1 MMQTLPDAHSMTAI
15 AAAAVVLLLPGTTS
29 QAATSPVEDVE
40 PVVQPRV
47 ELDRPLVT
55 RGDRTPVY
63 VLVRCHAAESP
74 AAERANRPPLNLALV
89 LDRSG
94 SMEAT
99 GKIDYLKKAARRAVD
114 GLNPRDHLAVVEY
127 DTEITTLWRSQ
138 PVREKE
144 PIKRLIDRLTPRGG
158 TDLAAGMMRG
168 VEEVAAGMQTID
180 AQTTVSRVLLLS
192 DGLAN
197 HGVIHP
203 AEIGG
208 MVRQAKR
215 QGVRISTLGLGLDY
229 GEDLMQAIAQ
239 NGGGAF
245 YHVEHPHE
253 IARIYQEE
261 LATLTATVAKD
272 ARLRLEAAP
281 GVVNAT
287 ILGAHDPQQ
296 ADLDLG
302 SFHAGETHT
311 LLAQFVPGETLFD
324 AAGEVSLGEIA
335 FSYHDLSNDRSASV
349 RIPLTVMVVED
360 AQAAL
365 AARNPAVAIE
375 IKLFAAERRHRDAVA
390 QYQAG
395 HYDAADQAMRELEHA
410 MRKANGQHRDRRL
423 ATKFEALR
431 VERDQMA
438 AARTSADQRNVYL
451 KRTKNRLYRAATGNR
466 DQYLL
471 QRGDEGINVERLQT
485 ALQDEGHYAGPVD
498 GLYSA
503 AVETSIKAFQA
514 DNSLTVDGIAGPV
527 TMQKLGLY

>member
-1 MMQTLPDAHSMTAI
+1 MMQTLPGKHPMKTVAT
-15 AAAAVVLLLPGTTS
+15 AAVGLLLAGTTS
-29 QAATSPVEDVE
+29 LASASPLEDVGT
-40 PVVQPRV
+40 VVQTKV
-47 ELDRPLVT
+47 ELDRPLIV

-63 VLVRCHAAESP
+63 ALVRFHAAESP
-74 AAERANRPPLNLALV
+74 ATEQANRPPLNLALV

-99 GKIDYLKKAARRAVD
+99 GKITYLKEAARKAVD
-114 GLNPRDHLAVVEY
+114 GLTPSDHLAVVEY
-127 DTEITTLWRSQ
+127 DTKITTLWPSQ
-138 PVREKE
+138 PVLEKG

-168 VEEVAAGMQTID
+168 VEEVAAGMRSVD
-180 AQTTVSRVLLLS
+180 AQSAVSRVLLLS

-197 HGVIHP
+197 HGVTHP
-203 AEIGG
+203 AEISG

-245 YHVEHPHE
+245 YHVEHPQQ

-261 LATLTATVAKD
+261 LAALSATVAKD

-281 GVVNAT
+281 GVANAT
-287 ILGAHDPQQ
+287 ILGARDQQQ
-296 ADLDLG
+296 ASLDLG

-311 LLAQFVPGETLFD
+311 LLAQFVPSETLFD
-324 AAGEVSLGEIA
+324 AAGEVSLGEVA
-335 FSYHDLSNDRSASV
+335 LSYHDLSNDRSTSV
-349 RIPLTVMVVED
+349 RIPLTVKVVED
-360 AQAAL
+360 EQAAL
-365 AARNPAVAIE
+365 SARNPEVAIE
-375 IKLFAAERRHRDAVA
+375 TKLFAAERRHRDAVA

-395 HYDAADQAMRELEHA
+395 HYDAAGQAMRELEDT
-410 MRKANGQHRDRRL
+410 MRKANEHHRDLRL
-423 ATKFEALR
+423 ANKLEALR
-431 VERDQMA
+431 VERGQMA
-438 AARTSADQRNVYL
+438 AARTSAGQRNVYL
-451 KRTKNRLYRAATGNR
+451 KRSKDRLYRAVTGNR

-503 AVETSIKAFQA
+503 AVETSIRAFQA
-514 DNSLTVDGIAGPV
+514 ENSLTVDGIAGPF

>member
-1 MMQTLPDAHSMTAI
+1 MKTI
-15 AAAAVVLLLPGTTS
+15 AVAAVVLLLDGTTS
-29 QAATSPVEDVE
+29 QASALPLDGVEG
-40 PVVQPRV
+40 VVQTKV
-47 ELDRPLVT
+47 ELDRPLII

-63 VLVRCHAAESP
+63 ALVRCHAAESP
-74 AAERANRPPLNLALV
+74 PAELANRPPLNLALV

-99 GKIDYLKKAARRAVD
+99 GKIAYLKEAARKAVD
-114 GLNPRDHLAVVEY
+114 GLTPSDLLAVVEY
-127 DTEITTLWRSQ
+127 DTEITTLWPSQ
-138 PVREKE
+138 PVLEKR

-168 VEEVAAGMQTID
+168 VEEVAARIQTVD
-180 AQTTVSRVLLLS
+180 AQAAVSRVLLLS

-197 HGVIHP
+197 QGVTHP
-203 AEIGG
+203 AEISG
-208 MVRQAKR
+208 MVRQARR

-245 YHVEHPHE
+245 YHVEHPQQ
-253 IARIYQEE
+253 IARIYEEE
-261 LATLTATVAKD
+261 LAALSATVAKE

-287 ILGAHDPQQ
+287 IILGAHDPQS

-302 SFHAGETHT
+302 SFHAGETHA

-324 AAGEVSLGEIA
+324 NPGEVSLGEIA
-335 FSYHDLSNDRSASV
+335 FSYHDLSNDRAASV
-349 RIPLTVMVVED
+349 RIPLTVKVVDDE
-360 AQAAL
+360 QAAL
-365 AARNPAVAIE
+365 AARNPEVAIE
-375 IKLFAAERRHRDAVA
+375 TKLFAAERRHRDAVA

-395 HYDAADQAMRELEHA
+395 RYDAADRAMRELEHA
-410 MRKANGQHRDRRL
+410 IRKANGQHRDLRL
-423 ATKFEALR
+423 ANKAEALR

-438 AARTSADQRNVYL
+438 AARTSAGERNVYL
-451 KRTKNRLYRAATGNR
+451 KRSKDRLYRAATGNR

-471 QRGDEGINVERLQT
+471 QRGDEGINVERLQN

-498 GLYSA
+498 GRYSA

-514 DNSLTVDGIAGPV
+514 ENSLTVDGIAGPV

>member
-1 MMQTLPDAHSMTAI
+1 MTQALPDTHPMKTI
-15 AAAAVVLLLPGTTS
+15 AAAAVVLLLAGTTS
-29 QAATSPVEDVE
+29 RASALPLEDVE
-40 PVVQPRV
+40 AVVQTMV
-47 ELDRPLVT
+47 ELDRPLVI

-63 VLVRCHAAESP
+63 ALVRCHAAESP
-74 AAERANRPPLNLALV
+74 AAGRTNRPPLNLALV

-94 SMEAT
+94 SMEEA
-99 GKIDYLKKAARRAVD
+99 GKIDYLKQAAKQAVD
-114 GLNPRDHLAVVEY
+114 GLAPSDHLAVVEY
-127 DTEITTLWRSQ
+127 DTEITTLWPSQ
-138 PVREKE
+138 PVLEKQ

-168 VEEVAAGMQTID
+168 VEEVAARMQTID
-180 AQTTVSRVLLLS
+180 AHTAVSRVLLLS

-197 HGVIHP
+197 HGVTHL
-203 AEIGG
+203 AEISG
-208 MVRQAKR
+208 MVREAKR
-215 QGVRISTLGLGLDY
+215 QDVRISTLGLGLDY

-245 YHVEHPHE
+245 YHVEHPHQ

-261 LATLTATVAKD
+261 LAALAATVAKD

-281 GVVNAT
+281 GVENAT
-287 ILGAHDPQQ
+287 ILGAHNPQQ
-296 ADLDLG
+296 AGLDLG
-302 SFHAGETHT
+302 SFHAGESHA
-311 LLAQFVPGETLFD
+311 LLVQFVPGETLFD
-324 AAGEVSLGEIA
+324 TTGVASLGEMA
-335 FSYHDLSNDRSASV
+335 FSYHDLSNDRSASLQ
-349 RIPLTVMVVED
+349 IPLTVKVVED
-360 AQAAL
+360 EQAAL
-365 AARNPAVAIE
+365 AARNPEVAIE

-395 HYDAADQAMRELEHA
+395 HYDAADQAMRKLEHA
-410 MRKANGQHRDRRL
+410 LGKANGQHQDLRL
-423 ATKFEALR
+423 ANKIEALR

-438 AARTSADQRNVYL
+438 AARTSAGQRNVYL
-451 KRTKNRLYRAATGNR
+451 KRSKNRLYRAATGNR

-471 QRGDEGINVERLQT
+471 QRGDEGIDVERLQT

-503 AVETSIKAFQA
+503 AVETSVKAFQT

>member
-1 MMQTLPDAHSMTAI
+1 MMQTRPDTHPMKTI
-15 AAAAVVLLLPGTTS
+15 AAAAVMLFLAATTS
-29 QAATSPVEDVE
+29 QASALPLEGVEA
-40 PVVQPRV
+40 VVQTTA
-47 ELDRPLVT
+47 ELDRPLII

-63 VLVRCHAAESP
+63 ALVRFHAAESR

-99 GKIDYLKKAARRAVD
+99 GKIVYLKEAASKAVD
-114 GLNPRDHLAVVEY
+114 GLTPSDHLAVVEY
-127 DTEITTLWRSQ
+127 DTEITTLWPSQ
-138 PVREKE
+138 PVLEKE
-144 PIKRLIDRLTPRGG
+144 SIKRLIDRLTPRGG

-168 VEEVAAGMQTID
+168 VEEVAARMQTID
-180 AQTTVSRVLLLS
+180 AQRAVSRVLLLS

-197 HGVIHP
+197 HGVTNA
-203 AEIGG
+203 AEISG
-208 MVRQAKR
+208 MVREAKR

-245 YHVEHPHE
+245 YHVEHPQQ

-261 LATLTATVAKD
+261 LTTLTATVAKD

-281 GVVNAT
+281 GIVNAT
-287 ILGAHDPQQ
+287 ILGVHDPQQ

-302 SFHAGETHT
+302 SFHAGETNS
-311 LLAQFVPGETLFD
+311 LLVRFVPGETLFD
-324 AAGEVSLGEIA
+324 AAGEISLGKIA

-349 RIPLTVMVVED
+349 QIPLTVMVVED
-360 AQAAL
+360 EQAEL
-365 AARNPAVAIE
+365 AARNPEVAIE
-375 IKLFAAERRHRDAVA
+375 TRLFAAERRHRDVVA
-390 QYQAG
+390 WYQAG
-395 HYDAADQAMRELEHA
+395 RYEAADQAMRELEDE
-410 MRKANGQHRDRRL
+410 MRKANEQHQDLRL
-423 ATKFEALR
+423 TNKVEALR

-438 AARTSADQRNVYL
+438 AARTSAGQRNVYL
-451 KRTKNRLYRAATGNR
+451 KRSKDRLYGAATGNR

-503 AVETSIKAFQA
+503 ALETSVKAFQA
-514 DNSLTVDGIAGPV
+514 ENSLTVDGIAGPV

>member
-1 MMQTLPDAHSMTAI
+1 MMQTLPAKHPMKTL
-15 AAAAVVLLLPGTTS
+15 AAAAGVLLLAGTTS
-29 QAATSPVEDVE
+29 QASALPHEGVEA
-40 PVVQPRV
+40 VVQTKV
-47 ELDRPLVT
+47 ELDRPLII

-63 VLVRCHAAESP
+63 ALVRCHAAESP

-99 GKIDYLKKAARRAVD
+99 GKIGYLKEAARKAVD
-114 GLNPRDHLAVVEY
+114 GLNPSDHLAVVEY
-127 DTEITTLWRSQ
+127 DTEITTAWPSQ
-138 PVREKE
+138 PVLEKE

-168 VEEVAAGMQTID
+168 VEEVAAGMQTVD
-180 AQTTVSRVLLLS
+180 AQRAVSRVLLLS

-197 HGVIHP
+197 HGITHP
-203 AEIGG
+203 AEISG

-245 YHVEHPHE
+245 YHVEHPQQ

-261 LATLTATVAKD
+261 LSALSATVAKD

-281 GVVNAT
+281 GIVNAT

-296 ADLDLG
+296 AGLDLG

-311 LLAQFVPGETLFD
+311 LLALFVPGETLFD
-324 AAGEVSLGEIA
+324 NAGEVSLGEIA
-335 FSYHDLSNDRSASV
+335 FSYYDLDNDRSASV
-349 RIPLTVMVVED
+349 RIPMTVKVVED

-375 IKLFAAERRHRDAVA
+375 TKLFAAERRHRDAVA

-410 MRKANGQHRDRRL
+410 MRKANAQHRDLRL
-423 ATKFEALR
+423 ANKFEALR

-438 AARTSADQRNVYL
+438 AARTSASQRNVYL
-451 KRTKNRLYRAATGNR
+451 KRSKNRLYRAATGSR

-498 GLYSA
+498 GRYSA

-514 DNSLTVDGIAGPV
+514 ENSLTVDGIAGPV